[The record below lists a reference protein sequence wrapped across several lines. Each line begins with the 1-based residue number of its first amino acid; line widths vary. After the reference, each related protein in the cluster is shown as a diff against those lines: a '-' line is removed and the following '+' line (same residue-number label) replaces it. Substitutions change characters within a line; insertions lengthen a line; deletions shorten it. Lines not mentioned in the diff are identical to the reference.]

1 MRVMTDSLDA
11 ARISGLLAGLATPA
25 DDPAGGLV
33 DGLAAGTATAAAGA
47 GAPLAIAVVAETGST
62 NADLRERAPKLS
74 GPLLLAAERQTA
86 GRGRAGRS
94 WLAEPGDS
102 LCFSLAWRFAGPLQ
116 RLTGLSLAVGVA
128 LAECLRAARIGGKDD
143 KDEAPGAPVMLKW
156 PNDLLVE
163 GAKLG
168 GILIET
174 AGSSAPDGIWAVI
187 GVGLNVRANAQRDAD
202 IDQPV
207 AALAAAGSAIDRNLL
222 LAQLATSLARAL
234 HSFDREGLAPFVAR
248 WDALHAHAG
257 QTVSIVEQGRTLH
270 RGVALGIDGSGCLQL
285 DTGAGIVKVAAGDV
299 SLRAM
304 PSAPASTSAFAATA
318 TTAAITTSAS
328 EVPHALR

>member
-1 MRVMTDSLDA
+1 MRDMTDSLDA
-11 ARISGLLAGLATPA
+11 ARISDLLAN
-25 DDPAGGLV
+25 LV
-33 DGLAAGTATAAAGA
+33 DGPAAA

-62 NADLRERAPKLS
+62 NADLRERAAGLQ

-102 LCFSLAWRFAGPLQ
+102 LCFSLAWRFTGPLH

-128 LAECLRAARIGGKDD
+128 LAECLRAPRLDGKGDTDGTDDIDDIDDIGGT
-143 KDEAPGAPVMLKW
+143 PVMLKW
-156 PNDLLVE
+156 PNDLLVD

-174 AGSSAPDGIWAVI
+174 AGAGSGAPDGVWTVI
-187 GVGLNVRANAQRDAD
+187 GVGLNVRANAQRDAG

-207 AALAAAGSAIDRNLL
+207 AALAAAGSAIDRNAL
-222 LAQLATSLARAL
+222 LAQLAASLARAL
-234 HSFDREGLAPFVAR
+234 ALFDREGLAPFVAP

-257 QTVSIVEQGRTLH
+257 RAVAIIEQGRTLH
-270 RGVALGIDGSGCLQL
+270 QGLALGIDGSGCLQL

-299 SLRAM
+299 SLRA
-304 PSAPASTSAFAATA
+304 APAPAVPVP
-318 TTAAITTSAS
+318 AS

>member
-1 MRVMTDSLDA
+1 MRDMTDSLDA
-11 ARISGLLAGLATPA
+11 ARISGLLAGLADGPA
-25 DDPAGGLV
+25 
-33 DGLAAGTATAAAGA
+33 AAAG
-47 GAPLAIAVVAETGST
+47 GPLAIAVVAETGST
-62 NADLRERAPKLS
+62 NADLRERAASLP

-102 LCFSLAWRFAGPLQ
+102 LCFSLAWRFAGPLH

-128 LAECLRAARIGGKDD
+128 LAECLRAPRIDGQ
-143 KDEAPGAPVMLKW
+143 PGTPVMLKW
-156 PNDLLVE
+156 PNDLLVD

-174 AGSSAPDGIWAVI
+174 TGASALHGAWAVI
-187 GVGLNVRANAQRDAD
+187 GVGLNVRANAERDAS

-207 AALAAAGSAIDRNLL
+207 AALAPAGSAIDRNAL
-222 LAQLATSLARAL
+222 LAQLAASLARAL
-234 HSFDREGLAPFVAR
+234 ERFDREGLAPFVAR

-270 RGVALGIDGSGCLQL
+270 QGRALGIDGSGCLQL
-285 DTGAGIVKVAAGDV
+285 DTGAGMVKVAAGDV
-299 SLRAM
+299 SLRA
-304 PSAPASTSAFAATA
+304 APA
-318 TTAAITTSAS
+318 SAS
-328 EVPHALR
+328 EVPHAVR